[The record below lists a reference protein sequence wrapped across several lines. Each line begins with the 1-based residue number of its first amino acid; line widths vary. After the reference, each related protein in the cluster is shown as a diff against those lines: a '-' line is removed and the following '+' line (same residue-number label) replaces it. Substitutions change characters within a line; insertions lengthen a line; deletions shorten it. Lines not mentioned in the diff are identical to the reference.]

1 MITKVLCLKKK
12 GGESEMDEKKRGAI
26 KFNI

>member
-12 GGESEMDEKKRGAI
+12 GGESEKDEKKRGAI